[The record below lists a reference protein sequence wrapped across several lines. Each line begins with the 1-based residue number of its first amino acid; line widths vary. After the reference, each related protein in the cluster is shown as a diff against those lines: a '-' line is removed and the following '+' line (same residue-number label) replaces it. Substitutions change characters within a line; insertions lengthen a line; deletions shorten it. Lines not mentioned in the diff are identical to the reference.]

1 MPGIN
6 AKSSTIIPRNRPYP
20 PDGRNAARAIRAL
33 KIPGGEAIAG
43 GFDSLSDSVL
53 TLQKAARENAPAIET
68 FTVTDEQTG
77 RVLAVLGEYE
87 YQGIVYSG
95 GYFSELH
102 AGDPYGTGDPSLAIL
117 NVTTDGKVQVGQNG
131 WIDVLDPFS
140 ESAAWIGTQ
149 ADRLAVTGAV
159 NNGSGLIRLTV
170 TAHTL
175 ATGDSVRVWEVG
187 GVPNATGVFTV
198 TNIGANTIDLQNSV
212 FVGTYTSGG
221 YVNRLLHITGAAN
234 NGAGLIRLTIVAHGY
249 ESGDKVNVASVGGVP
264 NASGQHIIS
273 VISANTF
280 DLVGSTWGGA
290 YTSGGICLRYFAGG
304 LFQTVAIGES
314 FADYKARMFADG
326 SLKIRNATIT
336 LTGASSQIVLDPTT
350 GSITVSDYPGPG
362 FVTEI
367 FEGFIRIYDSATVDE
382 QSIFEPGFTQ
392 MYRDGLTTI
401 FLSAMLDIH
410 GRTGSSAFGP
420 TISLNQARGTV
431 AVPTTTQSG
440 DTLGGLLCTGY
451 DGISNDYAGAIRA
464 VATENFNLGHGTELV
479 LDVTPSGATTS
490 VTAVTIDGLGV
501 EIADTLGIGTPPVSQ
516 RGIDFGGTI
525 TAVANEARG
534 IRVGNGLTLAAS
546 ADSDLLA
553 GILVNP
559 VFDAGAF
566 AGVTKYG
573 IYASTTEPN
582 YFAGDLIL
590 GAKATTYNNAVT
602 EGIGAVPVYASV
614 ALTNQSASIGATN
627 LQVGGAV
634 APVGQYRVSWH
645 TATRTAGAGSV
656 LVTLGWNDG
665 ISAKTITGTIN
676 LTAGAFQTII
686 TPIIH
691 ADGTNNI
698 TYATTYAAT
707 GAYDIY
713 VTLERLA

>member
-1 MPGIN
+1 
-6 AKSSTIIPRNRPYP
+6 
-20 PDGRNAARAIRAL
+20 
-33 KIPGGEAIAG
+33 
-43 GFDSLSDSVL
+43 
-53 TLQKAARENAPAIET
+53 
-68 FTVTDEQTG
+68 
-77 RVLAVLGEYE
+77 
-87 YQGIVYSG
+87 
-95 GYFSELH
+95 
-102 AGDPYGTGDPSLAIL
+102 
-117 NVTTDGKVQVGQNG
+117 
-131 WIDVLDPFS
+131 
-140 ESAAWIGTQ
+140 
-149 ADRLAVTGAV
+149 
-159 NNGSGLIRLTV
+159 
-170 TAHTL
+170 
-175 ATGDSVRVWEVG
+175 
-187 GVPNATGVFTV
+187 
-198 TNIGANTIDLQNSV
+198 
-212 FVGTYTSGG
+212 
-221 YVNRLLHITGAAN
+221 
-234 NGAGLIRLTIVAHGY
+234 
-249 ESGDKVNVASVGGVP
+249 VASVGGVP

-304 LFQTVAIGES
+304 LFQTVAIGNS
-314 FADYKARMFADG
+314 FADYKLRMFADG
-326 SLKIRNATIT
+326 SLKIHDAT
-336 LTGASSQIVLDPTT
+336 IVLDSANGAITLDPTDP
-350 GSITVSDYPGPG
+350 SITVADAGGNTWATLEILTEASQSITAATNASPSVVTINGHGYVNGDTVVVAGATGNTAINGYRIVQGITANTFTLTDMDGVAINGNGVYAGGGTATRYYGGGLFQTIAIGESFANYKLRAFADGSLKILNAEMTLTSVSGTTTKTIVIDPDPVGITVQSVDTVIGGLRTELEDGTITFTSLDTSGAVDFVIGGYMQAGYYQSVSVLSSVATSRMVELYG
-362 FVTEI
+362 FT
-367 FEGFIRIYDSATVDE
+367 GATV
-382 QSIFEPGFTQ
+382 
-392 MYRDGLTTI
+392 Y
-401 FLSAMLDIH
+401 
-410 GRTGSSAFGP
+410 GP
-420 TISLNQARGTV
+420 LLALRQARGSFL
-431 AVPTTTQSG
+431 VPTATQSG
-440 DTLGGLLCTGY
+440 DTLGGVVGY
-451 DGISNDYAGAIRA
+451 GNDGAAETNYAAGLRA
-464 VATENFNLGHGTELV
+464 VASEIHAGAAHGAELV
-479 LDVTPSGATTS
+479 LEVTPNGATS
-490 VTAVTIDGLGV
+490 PVTAVTIDGLGV

-534 IRVGNGLTLAAS
+534 IRVGNSLTLAAS